1 MSFRVQGPNR
11 VNIGPLNILSHRNN
25 EYTGVFNKLSKVA
38 LGFIIF
44 SAIWYVYLFNFI
56 DDDNNNDNLPF
67 YKDKIYALFLFIFS
81 IIIYGILSKFN

>member
-1 MSFRVQGPNR
+1 MSFVQGPNR
-11 VNIGPLNILSHRNN
+11 VNVGPLNILSHRNH
-25 EYTGVFNKLSKVA
+25 EYTGVFNKMSMVV

-44 SAIWYVYLFNFI
+44 SVIWYVYLFNYI
-56 DDDNNNDNLPF
+56 DDNNNDNLPF

>member
-1 MSFRVQGPNR
+1 MSFIQGPNR
-11 VNIGPLNILSHRNN
+11 VNVGPLNILSHRNH
-25 EYTGVFNKLSKVA
+25 EYTGVFNKMSMVV

-44 SAIWYVYLFNFI
+44 SVIWYVYLFNYI
-56 DDDNNNDNLPF
+56 DDNNNDNLPF